1 MITMILCICLI
12 FIDYRYSKNKKYIND
27 YDLYSKFSLNEN
39 DRTQF
44 SDGTASENFIDN
56 LLLSSTLGSDS
67 SSPQQLIT
75 SNSFNSNEVENIYS
89 NSNKN
94 FNNRQNE
101 EKNPLT
107 TDDIDVINPEQ
118 LDSNFE
124 ENADD
129 CSSMNSNEKVILK
142 EQHKELIKE
151 IDNLFK
157 HYPTKNILA
166 DVIPWKYPYEENKL
180 NSEWLN
186 INNIAPTNIS
196 CIPYRY
202 GYTDQLAKKLFK
214 EKTYNDCRSNS
225 LISKANED
233 AVTINCRSF
242 GEYLLGG
249 KENNQILGDYLYNSR
264 WQPAISNTIMLK
276 NNEFII
282 VKCQEVIKQ
291 AYRINRFSTEASNRS
306 KNITEKI
313 SSFLNLSTKRSFSMY
328 IYLSLRFSIKK
339 TFL

>member
-1 MITMILCICLI
+1 MKKNNGFSEKILLFLCCFSMITMILCICLI

-166 DVIPWKYPYEENKL
+166 DVIP
-180 NSEWLN
+180 
-186 INNIAPTNIS
+186 
-196 CIPYRY
+196 
-202 GYTDQLAKKLFK
+202 
-214 EKTYNDCRSNS
+214 
-225 LISKANED
+225 
-233 AVTINCRSF
+233 
-242 GEYLLGG
+242 
-249 KENNQILGDYLYNSR
+249 
-264 WQPAISNTIMLK
+264 
-276 NNEFII
+276 
-282 VKCQEVIKQ
+282 
-291 AYRINRFSTEASNRS
+291 
-306 KNITEKI
+306 
-313 SSFLNLSTKRSFSMY
+313 
-328 IYLSLRFSIKK
+328 
-339 TFL
+339 